1 MNKPFREELDAFETK
16 SFIYN
21 YEVDSFGKVEKIIE
35 QEYHKSRDALVERVA
50 NIEKEYDLAM
60 GHLNEAI
67 KAIDNPLIQND
78 IYNLSGMEEWVV
90 KQDLLNP
97 ITKEAK

>member
-35 QEYHKSRDALVERVA
+35 QEYHKSRDALVERVEGLEVK
-50 NIEKEYDLAM
+50 NDELYGDISRILRLAHSRNCATNKPYEI
-60 GHLNEAI
+60 GCNCEFGKRLRADKGDE
-67 KAIDNPLIQND
+67 
-78 IYNLSGMEEWVV
+78 
-90 KQDLLNP
+90 
-97 ITKEAK
+97 

>member
-35 QEYHKSRDALVERVA
+35 QEYHKSRDALVERVEGLELKLEDS
-50 NIEKEYDLAM
+50 EKWRK
-60 GHLNEAI
+60 
-67 KAIDNPLIQND
+67 KAFDSL
-78 IYNLSGMEEWVV
+78 E
-90 KQDLLNP
+90 DLLKVFNNP
-97 ITKEAK
+97 HNQGG